1 MNLENK
7 PQKTPENQKVTSESR
22 SKPQDKIGFQF
33 SSAIKI
39 TDPNTKE
46 VILHKRC
53 S

>member
-7 PQKTPENQKVTSESR
+7 SQKMPINQKMASESK